1 MSRPSSPA
9 RPSRLNT
16 GFPMKQTV
24 LLIAPSLGFESI
36 FPLGLSTIA
45 SALMADGKVC
55 IGLDERA
62 RPGCLETALAGVD
75 PDSRPMAAV
84 IEASPRNVNQALDAA
99 ARCAAADIPAI
110 FVGPAAATDARA
122 MMDSSC
128 AFASVTG
135 DPETVLLRLLD
146 ELANPVGAEIPGA
159 RFRIAG
165 GVLTDSP
172 PVFDMDP
179 AGLVY
184 DRTVF
189 PVSDYCDHP
198 RHPEFRQA
206 AIETSRGCT
215 LDCTFCPVP
224 CRYER
229 KWRGRPIAAIVQEMS
244 GLHRD
249 YGITDFV
256 IEDDQPLA
264 DIERFQTLMKAIRT
278 ALPGISMAFSNGL
291 RPELLNISTLQL
303 MAAAGT
309 RDISLGIESGSSK
322 VRASLNRPISTDQVQ
337 GIITEAHRLKMV
349 VTGYF
354 MLGLP
359 GETVPQMLETI
370 MMANRFRFDYV
381 HFMVYH
387 PWHVTTGPASLAF
400 NHVRTAAYLGSYC
413 NPMRLAGLARSGHIS
428 PGRARADASRLIE
441 WIMAG
446 RTGGGTW

>member
-1 MSRPSSPA
+1 MAEHGSKWGS
-9 RPSRLNT
+9 
-16 GFPMKQTV
+16 GMKQTV

-45 SALMADGKVC
+45 SALMACDKTC

-62 RPGCLETALAGVD
+62 RPGCLVAALDAID
-75 PDSRPMAAV
+75 HDNPPIAAV
-84 IEASPRNVNQALDAA
+84 IEVSSRNVNQALEAA
-99 ARCAAADIPAI
+99 CRCARVNVPVI

-122 MMDSSC
+122 MMDSSQ

-135 DPETVLLRLLD
+135 DPETVLPQLLE
-146 ELANPVGAEIPGA
+146 ELANPVGREIAGA
-159 RFRIAG
+159 RFRTTN
-165 GVLTDSP
+165 GVLTDSRP
-172 PVFDMDP
+172 AFDM
-179 AGLVY
+179 GLETLVY

-206 AIETSRGCT
+206 AIETSRGCR

-224 CRYER
+224 CRYGGT
-229 KWRGRPIAAIVQEMS
+229 WRTRPVAAVVQEMS

-256 IEDDQPLA
+256 IEDDQPLF
-264 DIERFQTLMKAIRT
+264 DVEHFQNLMRAIR
-278 ALPGISMAFSNGL
+278 AELPGISMAFSNGL
-291 RPELLNISTLQL
+291 RPELLNVQTLQL

-322 VRASLNRPISTDQVQ
+322 VRASLNRPISPDQVQ
-337 GIITEAHRLKMV
+337 NIISEAHRLKMV

-359 GETVPQMLETI
+359 GETVTQMLETI
-370 MMANRFRFDYV
+370 MMANRFHFDYV

-413 NPMRLAGLARSGHIS
+413 NPMRLAGLARAGHIS
-428 PGRARADASRLIE
+428 PGRARADAYRLME